1 MSGEAKVEGLCIKAS
16 PLGESG
22 RLITVL
28 TDEQGIIRLAVPGA
42 RRPKSS
48 LAAATPLTYLSFQIF
63 GKRSLRSVRQIKI
76 LKSYNGLGKNIE
88 CLAAAQAI
96 TELTFLLVGNND
108 KQQNYLSSVL
118 IHLDRLYAYKN
129 KSEDDFKML
138 SMSIQSL
145 IHLLAIGGVNIPVNF
160 CCKSGEP
167 IIPPLGDWDW
177 QCHFLPNEGFSTIE
191 DSESILK
198 VNASEIAL
206 LQRLLFPDLPIKSN
220 GELLGPKKVWLRILS
235 ILESW
240 ISAQLQ
246 KELSSLKML
255 KDFYHN

>member
-1 MSGEAKVEGLCIKAS
+1 MSGEDRIIGLCIKAS

-28 TDEQGIIRLAVPGA
+28 TDDQGIIRLAAPGA

-48 LAAATPLTYLSFQIF
+48 LAAATPFTYLSFQIF
-63 GKRSLRSVRQIKI
+63 GKRSLKSVRQIKI

-108 KQQNYLSSVL
+108 RQQSYLSSVL
-118 IHLDRLYAYKN
+118 IHLDRIYGYKN
-129 KSEDDFKML
+129 ENQEDFKML

-145 IHLLAIGGVNIPVNF
+145 VHLLAIGGINIPVNF
-160 CCKSGEP
+160 CCKTGEP
-167 IIPPLGDWDW
+167 IIPPLGNWDW
-177 QCHFLPNEGFSTIE
+177 KCHYLPNEGFSTIE
-191 DSESILK
+191 DSESIIK

-206 LQRLLFPDLPIKSN
+206 LQRLIFSELPIKSS

-235 ILESW
+235 IVESW
-240 ISAQLQ
+240 ISAQLE

-255 KDFYHN
+255 RDFYR

>member
-1 MSGEAKVEGLCIKAS
+1 MSGEIRIKGLCIKAS
-16 PLGESG
+16 PIGESG

-28 TDEQGIIRLAVPGA
+28 TDEQGIIRLAAPGA

-48 LAAATPLTYLSFQIF
+48 LAAATPFTYLSFQIF
-63 GKRSLRSVRQIKI
+63 GKRSLKSVRQIKI

-108 KQQNYLSSVL
+108 KQKDYLSSVL
-118 IHLDRLYAYKN
+118 IHLDRIYEYNLE
-129 KSEDDFKML
+129 SEEDFKML

-145 IHLLAIGGVNIPVNF
+145 IHLLAIGGINIPVNF
-160 CCKSGEP
+160 CCKTGEP
-167 IIPPLGDWDW
+167 IIPPLGNWDW
-177 QCHFLPNEGFSTIE
+177 QCSYLPNEGFSTVE
-191 DSESILK
+191 DVESVLK

-206 LQRLLFPDLPIKSN
+206 LQRLLFAELPIKSN
-220 GELLGPKKVWLRILS
+220 GELLGPKKVWLKILS
-235 ILESW
+235 IVENW
-240 ISAQLQ
+240 ISAQLE

-255 KDFYHN
+255 REFYR

>member
-1 MSGEAKVEGLCIKAS
+1 MSGESKIEGLCIKAS

-28 TDEQGIIRLAVPGA
+28 TENQGIIRLAAPGA

-48 LAAATPLTYLSFQIF
+48 LAAATPLTYLNFHIF
-63 GKRSLRSVRQIKI
+63 GKRSLKSVRQIKI
-76 LKSYNGLGKNIE
+76 LKSYNGLGKNID

-96 TELTFLLVGNND
+96 TELTFLLVGNED
-108 KQQNYLSSVL
+108 KQISYLSSVL
-118 IHLDRLYAYKN
+118 IHLDRIYDYKN
-129 KSEDDFKML
+129 ESQEDFKIL

-145 IHLLAIGGVNIPVNF
+145 IHLLAIGGINIPVNF
-160 CCKSGEP
+160 CCITGEP
-167 IIPPLGDWDW
+167 IIPPLGNWDW
-177 QCHFLPNEGFSTIE
+177 QCYYLPNEGFTTIE
-191 DSESILK
+191 NKESVLR

-206 LQRLLFPDLPIKSN
+206 LQRLLFPELPIKSN

-235 ILESW
+235 IVESW
-240 ISAQLQ
+240 IAAQLE

-255 KDFYHN
+255 RDFYS